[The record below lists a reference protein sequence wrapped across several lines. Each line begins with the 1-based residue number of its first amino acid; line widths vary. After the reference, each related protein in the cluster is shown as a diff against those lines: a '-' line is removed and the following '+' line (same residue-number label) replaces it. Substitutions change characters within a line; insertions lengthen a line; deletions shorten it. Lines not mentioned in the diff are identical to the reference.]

1 MVSNPPAQQK
11 FEHSILIDCP
21 PAIVER
27 TLTELKLMHQ
37 WLNPVLI
44 CEPVGEW
51 STSVGS
57 QSRFRIQVPIVSLSL
72 NNEVIDRGPGL
83 IVWKFDGFFRG
94 TDRWECHP
102 VEQGTQLINRFSFE
116 IPNPLIRL
124 GFALFAA
131 RWTARDMQTQLQRL
145 KTVAEELS

>member
-1 MVSNPPAQQK
+1 MTSVHPAHK
-11 FEHSILIDCP
+11 FFEHSILIEAA
-21 PAIVER
+21 PALVER
-27 TLTELKLMHQ
+27 TFTELDLMHR

-51 STSVGS
+51 STQVGS
-57 QSRFRIQVPIVSLSL
+57 QSRFRIQVPIASLSL
-72 NNEVIDRGPGL
+72 DNEVIDRGPGL

-102 VEQGTQLINRFSFE
+102 VEGGTQLINRFTFE
-116 IPNPLIRL
+116 IPNPLIRV
-124 GFALFAA
+124 GFSLFAA

-145 KTVAEELS
+145 KNVAEAIP